1 MEAKPICALLGLLL
15 LGTAE
20 AADTEYYTQKGGNC
34 FPNCHWIC
42 NEPACPA
49 KCSPK
54 CMKPKCEHM
63 CKPLGDSQ
71 CSIRCEV
78 PECEVRCVKKKC
90 ADGRCPVCENVC
102 LPAKCQTVCTPPK
115 PECKPQCTR
124 PSCQWL
130 CKKPLNC
137 PKPKCMLKCEN
148 PNSPEALAKGKGCPN
163 AAMGPGGSKC
173 CPCSS
178 VDNISMAIELATER
192 HNTSSAIQDVE
203 LPTLIEVH
211 DQYHYYNKPH
221 HGKKGKRHY
230 LECCPCGENHVRRM
244 HHNGHAS

>member
-63 CKPLGDSQ
+63 CKPVGLSNNIKFQSRLHFSVTSQLGDSQ

-115 PECKPQCTR
+115 PECK
-124 PSCQWL
+124 
-130 CKKPLNC
+130 
-137 PKPKCMLKCEN
+137 
-148 PNSPEALAKGKGCPN
+148 
-163 AAMGPGGSKC
+163 
-173 CPCSS
+173 
-178 VDNISMAIELATER
+178 VAI
-192 HNTSSAIQDVE
+192 
-203 LPTLIEVH
+203 
-211 DQYHYYNKPH
+211 
-221 HGKKGKRHY
+221 
-230 LECCPCGENHVRRM
+230 VR
-244 HHNGHAS
+244 SL